1 MDIYLVLY
9 YWIFQPYVW
18 VILGLSIVIIDIFFL
33 GFVLLPFGISS
44 LFIAALIFC
53 DQRMVWGEFVLFE
66 TWRDILLYFA
76 LLSLVSLGVIRLLV
90 KMSNKGNV
98 DINEY

>member
-1 MDIYLVLY
+1 MDIYLVLS

-18 VILGLSIVIIDIFFL
+18 IILGLSIVIIDIFL

-44 LFIAALIFC
+44 LVIGALIFC

-90 KMSNKGNV
+90 KMSNKGNC